1 MEKHAIPGFPQPTG
15 RETPKPSISPVFPRP
30 MPPLSP
36 APNANRRRRRTLL
49 AGALLGLTGLSV
61 AGAVVVSTCTLC
73 YAVSTDGAA
82 PLAYVQGHDTYQAA
96 VRQVETQVSEILR
109 SNYDYPRQTTMALTI
124 APKERLQTSDQL
136 TASLMETVELVKA
149 EYILTVDGLP
159 IGACESREVID
170 QALWEIKNSYTNQ
183 FTVAAYFGNT
193 VDVIQGYLPVDTE
206 VLDAPALVR
215 RLTQPRSQAQ
225 AAIDALSQALERQED
240 EATGVLPEELQALPR
255 GGSSLP
261 LLTVRTVEE
270 VTYTQPV
277 EPEVQEVE
285 DPTLLVGERKVLQE
299 GTPGLAERTDR
310 VTYALGQ
317 EESRENMS
325 VNLLTPATPTQV
337 AVGTAQGAEGAQ
349 GRFLWPLEGRITSAF
364 GGREIFGSENFH
376 RGIDIAA
383 PQGTP
388 IAASASG
395 TVIWSGGKGTYGN
408 LVKLDH
414 GNGFVTYY
422 AHCSQLLV
430 QEGDQVAQGDT
441 IALVGSTG
449 RSTGPHCHF
458 EILWQETLLDPQL
471 CLP

>member
-1 MEKHAIPGFPQPTG
+1 MEKHSIPGSPAPMNWEDGTLF
-15 RETPKPSISPVFPRP
+15 TPAVFPRP
-30 MPPLSP
+30 MPPLDTVP
-36 APNANRRRRRTLL
+36 RAGRRRRRALL

-73 YAVSTDGAA
+73 YAVSTDGTA
-82 PLAYVQGHDTYQAA
+82 PLAYVRGHDTIQAA
-96 VRQVETQVSEILR
+96 VQQVETQVSEILR
-109 SNYDYPRQTTMALTI
+109 SDYSYPQETTTALTI
-124 APKERLQTSDQL
+124 APKQRLQTSDEL
-136 TASLMETVELVKA
+136 TASLMETVDLVKA
-149 EYILTVDGLP
+149 EYILTIDGVP

-170 QALWEIKNSYTNQ
+170 QALWEIKATYTNQ

-193 VDVIQGYLPVDTE
+193 VDVIEGYLPADTE
-206 VLDAPALVR
+206 VLDTAALVQ

-225 AAIDALSQALERQED
+225 AAIDALAQALERQED
-240 EATGVLPEELQALPR
+240 EATGVLPEEEAAEGQA
-255 GGSSLP
+255 SDP

-277 EPEVQEVE
+277 EPPIQEVE
-285 DPTLLVGERKVLQE
+285 DATLLVGERKVLQE
-299 GTPGLAERTDR
+299 GTPGLAEHTDR
-310 VTYALGQ
+310 VTYAQGQ
-317 EESRENMS
+317 EQSREAMS
-325 VNLLTPATPTQV
+325 MNLLTAATPTQV
-337 AVGTAQGAEGAQ
+337 AVGTAQGVEGAQ

-364 GGREIFGSENFH
+364 GGREIFGSESFH

-383 PQGTP
+383 PLGTP
-388 IAASASG
+388 ITASAGG

-408 LVKLDH
+408 LVKIDH

-430 QEGDQVAQGDT
+430 QEGDQVNQGDT

-458 EILWQETLLDPQL
+458 ELLWQDELLDPQL

>member
-1 MEKHAIPGFPQPTG
+1 MEKHSISGFPPPTG
-15 RETPKPSISPVFPRP
+15 WEDLASPYPTLFPRP

-36 APNANRRRRRTLL
+36 PPKAARRRRRAFL

-82 PLAYVQGHDTYQAA
+82 PLAYIQGQDTYRAA
-96 VRQVETQVSEILR
+96 VAQVECQVSEILQAEY
-109 SNYDYPRQTTMALTI
+109 SYPQQTSMSLTI
-124 APKERLQTSDQL
+124 APKQRIQTSDQL
-136 TASLMETVELVKA
+136 TASLMETVDLVKA
-149 EYILTVDGLP
+149 EYILTIDGLP
-159 IGACESREVID
+159 IGACESREAIG
-170 QALWEIKNSYTNQ
+170 QALKEIKQTYTTP
-183 FTVAAYFGNT
+183 FTVAVSFGNT
-193 VDVIQGYLPVDTE
+193 LDIVEGYLPADTE
-206 VLDAPALVR
+206 TLDTEALVQ
-215 RLTQPRSQAQ
+215 RLTQPRSQSQ
-225 AAIDALSQALERQED
+225 DAIDALVRALERQED
-240 EATGVLPEELQALPR
+240 EATGRLPEESQAL
-255 GGSSLP
+255 SQDQSALP

-277 EPEVQEVE
+277 EPDIQEVE
-285 DPTLLVGERKVLQE
+285 DASLLVGEREVLQE
-299 GTPGLAERTDR
+299 GTPGLEERTDR

-317 EESRENMS
+317 EESRETMS
-325 VNLLTPATPTQV
+325 VNLLAPATPTQV
-337 AVGTAQGAEGAQ
+337 AVGTAQGTEGAQ
-349 GRFLWPLEGRITSAF
+349 GRFLWPLEGRVTSAF
-364 GGREIFGSENFH
+364 GQREIFGSDSFH

-383 PQGTP
+383 PLGTP

-395 TVIWSGGKGTYGN
+395 TVIWSGVKGSYGN
-408 LVKLDH
+408 LVKIDH

-430 QEGDQVAQGDT
+430 QEGDQVEQGDT

-458 EILWQETLLDPQL
+458 EILWQDELLDPQL